1 MIRMDS
7 KFASLLVTGLL
18 ASAFSLPALAQ
29 DPVETLDKIVLEGK
43 TGSVMTSTGSQ
54 YESAATGKLL
64 INGESLMLGENSKAT
79 VVYYYLDR
87 NGDLRRKCVEKY
99 EGANTFT
106 IDDSCKKAAWVNDG
120 GSAKGAGIIVAAGVI
135 AGAII
140 GSGDNVPVGPLSTGP
155 NGTIRHL

>member
-1 MIRMDS
+1 MDS
-7 KFASLLVTGLL
+7 KFASLLVTGLM
-18 ASAFSLPALAQ
+18 ASAFSVSAFAQ
-29 DPVETLDKIVLEGK
+29 DPGETLDKIVLEAK
-43 TGSVMTSTGSQ
+43 AGSVMTSTGAQ

-64 INGESLMLGENSKAT
+64 TNGESLMLGENSKAT

-87 NGDLRRKCVEKY
+87 NGDLHRKCVEKY

-106 IDDSCKKAAWVNDG
+106 IDDSCKKVAWANEG
-120 GSAKGAGIIVAAGVI
+120 GSMKGAGIIIGAGVI

-140 GSGDNVPVGPLSTGP
+140 GSEDEVPVGPLSTGP